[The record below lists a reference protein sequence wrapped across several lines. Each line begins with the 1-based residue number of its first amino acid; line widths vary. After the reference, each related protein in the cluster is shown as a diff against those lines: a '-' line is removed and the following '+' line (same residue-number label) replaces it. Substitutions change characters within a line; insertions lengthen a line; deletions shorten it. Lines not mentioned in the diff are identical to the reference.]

1 MPIQPTRLGASLLL
15 VSYAALVSCGGS
27 HDHDHD
33 HDHGDADGNS
43 HEGHVHVAPHAD
55 EGGILVEL
63 GDHFANA
70 EFVLDPEAGQLT
82 MYTWGGH
89 ADKSV
94 RSPSESVVVSI
105 DMHGDA
111 PLELELMAQASK
123 LSGETVGDS
132 SHFVAKDETLVGAHH
147 FHGLIRAVTVL
158 GTEFTNVKFDY
169 DLPAAGE
176 GGDHDGGDH
185 DHDGEDHDHDHEGEG
200 HDHDGEDHDHDHD
213 HDGEGEGEEG

>member
-1 MPIQPTRLGASLLL
+1 MPIQPKRLGASLLL
-15 VSYAALVSCGGS
+15 VSCAALVSCGGS
-27 HDHDHD
+27 SDHSHDP
-33 HDHGDADGNS
+33 DHGEEHS

-70 EFVLDPEAGQLT
+70 EFILDPEAGQLT

-89 ADKSV
+89 AEKSV
-94 RSPSESVVVSI
+94 RSPSQSVTVSI
-105 DMHGDA
+105 DMHGDE

-147 FHGLIRAVTVL
+147 FHGLIRSVNVL
-158 GTEFTNVKFDY
+158 GTEFTDVKFDY
-169 DLPAAGE
+169 DLPAAG
-176 GGDHDGGDH
+176 DDH
-185 DHDGEDHDHDHEGEG
+185 DHDGDDHDHEGDDHDHDHEGEG
-200 HDHDGEDHDHDHD
+200 GGD
-213 HDGEGEGEEG
+213 EG

>member
-1 MPIQPTRLGASLLL
+1 MPIQPKRLGASLLL
-15 VSYAALVSCGGS
+15 VTYAALVSCGGA

-33 HDHGDADGNS
+33 HDHDHEGTGEHAG
-43 HEGHVHVAPHAD
+43 EGHVHTAPHAE
-55 EGGILVEL
+55 EGGMLVEL

-82 MYTWGGH
+82 MYTYGGH
-89 ADKSV
+89 AEKSV

-105 DMHGDA
+105 DMHGDE

-147 FHGLIRAVTVL
+147 FHGLIRSVSVL
-158 GTEFTNVKFDY
+158 GTEFADVKFDY
-169 DLPAAGE
+169 DLPA
-176 GGDHDGGDH
+176 
-185 DHDGEDHDHDHEGEG
+185 EGEG
-200 HDHDGEDHDHDHD
+200 HDHDGDDHD
-213 HDGEGEGEEG
+213 HDGDDHDHDGDDHDHEGEGDGDEG

>member
-15 VSYAALVSCGGS
+15 VSYAALVSCGGG
-27 HDHDHD
+27 
-33 HDHGDADGNS
+33 HDHGDDHDHADGHS

-70 EFVLDPEAGQLT
+70 EFILDPEAGQLT

-89 ADKSV
+89 AEKSV
-94 RSPSESVVVSI
+94 RSPSKSVVVSI
-105 DMHGDA
+105 DMHGDE
-111 PLELELMAQASK
+111 PLELELLAQASK

-147 FHGLIRAVTVL
+147 FHGLIRSVSVL
-158 GTEFTNVKFDY
+158 GTEFTDVKFDY
-169 DLPAAGE
+169 DLPVEGE
-176 GGDHDGGDH
+176 DHDGH
-185 DHDGEDHDHDHEGEG
+185 DHDGDDHDHEGEG
-200 HDHDGEDHDHDHD
+200 DGD
-213 HDGEGEGEEG
+213 EG